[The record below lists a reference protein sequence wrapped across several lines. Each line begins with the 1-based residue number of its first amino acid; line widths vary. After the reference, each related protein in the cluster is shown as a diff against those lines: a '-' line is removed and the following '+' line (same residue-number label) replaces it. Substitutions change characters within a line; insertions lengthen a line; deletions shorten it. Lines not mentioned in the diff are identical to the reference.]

1 LTVDL
6 IAAGTAE
13 ELVPDLAARAHPLA
27 VVFEEVLAAQA
38 AENVFATPPLDEVWA
53 GGANESV
60 ADVGAEAGIIQG
72 GADGALNLQGEGP
85 PRPTSA
91 RSPSSRVTTLLAL
104 ESLTKLLSLGRAKI
118 PPRSLT
124 CSLR

>member
-13 ELVPDLAARAHPLA
+13 ELVADLVARAHPLA
-27 VVFEEVLAAQA
+27 VDFEEVLAAQA
-38 AENVFATPPLDEVWA
+38 AENVFAAPPLDEVWA

-72 GADGALNLQGEGP
+72 GTDGALNLQGEGH
-85 PRPTSA
+85 R
-91 RSPSSRVTTLLAL
+91 
-104 ESLTKLLSLGRAKI
+104 G
-118 PPRSLT
+118 
-124 CSLR
+124 C